1 MSMQTVVFHE
11 YKLSRLMLGTVQF
24 GLPYGIANKVGQPS
38 YRAVCDILACAAE
51 GGVNCLDTAA
61 AYGTSEETLGRA
73 LADLGL
79 ADHMLVVSKV
89 LHIPDASW
97 SRAAIEKH
105 IERSVQTSLER
116 LRLEFLPVCLFHDE
130 TDWQYADVLLELKE
144 RGFIRH
150 AGCSVMTPAATRSII
165 ESGQAEA
172 IQLPVNLMDQ
182 RWRQAG
188 IMTAAVQRGVPL
200 FVRSVY
206 LKGLL
211 LMPEAEIPA
220 VLAAAIPVRRQ
231 LQALAASLCMP
242 FAEMAVRYVLG
253 LEGITCAL
261 VGVDSADQMRENL
274 ELFSKEPLPPDI
286 SRKISEIVP
295 ILPDI
300 ILKPNLWPGEK

>member
-1 MSMQTVVFHE
+1 MQMVAFHE
-11 YKLSRLMLGTVQF
+11 YRLSRLMLGTVQF
-24 GLPYGIANKVGQPS
+24 GLAYGIANKVGQPS

-79 ADHMLVVSKV
+79 ADRMLIVTKV
-89 LHIPDASW
+89 PRLPNASC

-105 IERSVQTSLER
+105 IEQSVQTSLEH
-116 LRLEFLPVCLFHDE
+116 LRLEVLPVCLFHDE
-130 TDWQYADVLLELKE
+130 NDWRYADVLLKLKE
-144 RGFIRH
+144 RGLIRH

-165 ESGQAEA
+165 ASGQAEA

-188 IMTAAVQRGVPL
+188 IMPAAVQHGVPL

-211 LMPEAEIPA
+211 LLPEAEIPA
-220 VLAAAIPVRRQ
+220 VLAEAIPVRRR

-242 FAEMAVRYVLG
+242 FTEMAVRYVLG

-274 ELFSKEPLPPDI
+274 ELFSKNPLPPDVA
-286 SRKISEIVP
+286 RQISELVP
-295 ILPDI
+295 VLPDI
-300 ILKPNLWPGEK
+300 ILKPNLWPGA